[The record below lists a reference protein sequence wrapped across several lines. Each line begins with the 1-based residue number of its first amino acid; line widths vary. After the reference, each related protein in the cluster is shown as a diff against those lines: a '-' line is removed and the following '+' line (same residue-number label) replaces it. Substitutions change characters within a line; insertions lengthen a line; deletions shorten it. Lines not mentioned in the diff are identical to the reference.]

1 MTIPS
6 ELVSVDYAE
15 ILVAVYPFYNTRYF
29 LDRNPG
35 HVEGRDIIKDMADNV
50 DTWEDL
56 NTFVCQRTNDI
67 LNGDYL
73 EEACNESGTFK
84 RVFTMYLKEIK
95 TESYAD
101 PVMDARSI
109 YDAFKILNG

>member
-6 ELVSVDYAE
+6 ELLAEDYAE

-73 EEACNESGTFK
+73 EEACNESSTFK

-95 TESYAD
+95 AHWPSEHE
-101 PVMDARSI
+101 MDSRSI

>member
-35 HVEGRDIIKDMADNV
+35 YVEGRDIIKDMADNV

-56 NTFVCQRTNDI
+56 NAFVCQRTNDI